1 MRFTILTLCFLIQTS
16 VWAQSA
22 TDKPL
27 IEEVVV
33 TAQRIEQNAS
43 DVPIALSAYTVSDI
57 RDRQIIGI
65 WDLELNVPS
74 FSYVPNN
81 FGGAQITIRGIG
93 ELRAAEAG
101 KGTLGKLLQDDAI
114 PAPASHQ
121 WCGITWRPAGR
132 HWWPRQT

>member
-1 MRFTILTLCFLIQTS
+1 MS
-16 VWAQSA
+16 VWAQA
-22 TDKPL
+22 ANDKPL

-43 DVPIALSAYTVSDI
+43 DVPIALSAYSDPEI

-101 KGTLGKLLQDDAI
+101 KGTLV
-114 PAPASHQ
+114 PSAPIHVNS
-121 WCGITWRPAGR
+121 IAGPEDISILEFYDLER
-132 HWWPRQT
+132 VEVLRG